1 MEAVKVGFALC
12 GSFCTFDPALVQMRN
27 LAEQGYDIYPIMSDY
42 AYATDTRFGKA
53 EDFRRQ
59 IKEISG
65 KEEIIHTIVQAE
77 PIGPRNYLDIIVL
90 APCTGNTLG
99 KLAGGVTDSSVT
111 MAVKAHLRNQKPV
124 LIGVSTNDALGGSAK
139 NIGMLM
145 NAKNI
150 YFIPMKQDNPT
161 GKPSSVVFDFDMLA
175 PALYSALNKVQLQ
188 PVFI

>member
-12 GSFCTFDPALVQMRN
+12 GSFCTFDPVLVQMRN
-27 LAEQGYDIYPIMSDY
+27 LVEQGYDIYPIMSDY

-65 KEEIIHTIVQAE
+65 KEEIIHSIVQAE

-139 NIGMLM
+139 NIGLLM

-161 GKPSSVVFDFDMLA
+161 GKPCSVVFDFDMLA
-175 PALYSALNKVQLQ
+175 PALYSALNKVQMQ
-188 PVFI
+188 PVLI